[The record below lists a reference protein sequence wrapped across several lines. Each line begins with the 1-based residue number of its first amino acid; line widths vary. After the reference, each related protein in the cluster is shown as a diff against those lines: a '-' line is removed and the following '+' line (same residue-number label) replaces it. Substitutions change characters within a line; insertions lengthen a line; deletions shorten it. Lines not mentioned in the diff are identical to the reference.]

1 MFHSPPESP
10 FQIYLHSLPLL
21 QPVATLYSA
30 SPEKLGNDST
40 PLIQAV
46 RAERFSPAFLHQ
58 LSSRIKYMSPGAASD
73 AVGAYLNLAEQTLSA
88 DRSFLWLDA
97 LGAALSAAPSSLAER
112 HGHLLSNLQASSYPD
127 KHRLFAA
134 RLLCA
139 LPAQAQPGV
148 RSTQPFSPKDE
159 SRTALIH
166 SAIGLSISI
175 LNSSKSGHTRTEALT
190 TLIQFGSN
198 TCLDAI
204 AQYAADLIRR
214 KGITICADSD
224 DEANLV
230 TAVSVLDAS
239 VDRRIFRKADRSGC
253 IFAVICYVVLASF
266 GMYVLWRSLTS
277 VFTGLFLSAALL
289 FVLSLTVWWLGVF
302 WNSLHLLRV
311 AKRVLDHY
319 HRSDSIQVQHGKS

>member
-1 MFHSPPESP
+1 MFEVFHSPPESP

-127 KHRLFAA
+127 KHRL
-134 RLLCA
+134 
-139 LPAQAQPGV
+139 PVGEGHGQSGV
-148 RSTQPFSPKDE
+148 GVHYVRHRHVLKRCFGTTE
-159 SRTALIH
+159 TASEL
-166 SAIGLSISI
+166 GEY
-175 LNSSKSGHTRTEALT
+175 GRP
-190 TLIQFGSN
+190 
-198 TCLDAI
+198 
-204 AQYAADLIRR
+204 R
-214 KGITICADSD
+214 KGSAP
-224 DEANLV
+224 
-230 TAVSVLDAS
+230 
-239 VDRRIFRKADRSGC
+239 
-253 IFAVICYVVLASF
+253 YVPP
-266 GMYVLWRSLTS
+266 
-277 VFTGLFLSAALL
+277 
-289 FVLSLTVWWLGVF
+289 
-302 WNSLHLLRV
+302 
-311 AKRVLDHY
+311 
-319 HRSDSIQVQHGKS
+319 